1 MRRATLAVT
10 AAVLLAGPTALAF
23 FSGAFFT
30 QPRVIAAIVAWLAVL
45 LLALTG
51 PAPLPRS
58 LPGWL
63 AVGGLVAIT
72 AWSAASIS
80 WAPQRGP
87 ALETVERLVLYVGV
101 LLVAIGVL
109 RSSALSMRAVEPALA
124 GGATIV
130 ICYGLS
136 GRLLPGLIH
145 LAHSTHAGG
154 RLEQPITYWDSEGP
168 AAAIGPLLC

>member
-30 QPRVIAAIVAWLAVL
+30 EPRVIAAIVAWLGVL
-45 LLALTG
+45 LLTVTG

-80 WAPQRGP
+80 WAPERGP
-87 ALETVERLVLYVGV
+87 AVESVERPRAYPGGP
-101 LLVAIGVL
+101 A
-109 RSSALSMRAVEPALA
+109 RAVR
-124 GGATIV
+124 G
-130 ICYGLS
+130 
-136 GRLLPGLIH
+136 
-145 LAHSTHAGG
+145 
-154 RLEQPITYWDSEGP
+154 
-168 AAAIGPLLC
+168 